1 MPRRKCDPEMA
12 RSSLIYQLRLSPC
25 NAEELSFFCYLKSER
40 VSQVLRE
47 LRSAGEV
54 SILKTSRPE
63 GPFFCLPGE
72 IDPVGSEWNKLE
84 LLTARDYQAQYEARV
99 EPE

>member
-1 MPRRKCDPEMA
+1 
-12 RSSLIYQLRLSPC
+12 LSPC